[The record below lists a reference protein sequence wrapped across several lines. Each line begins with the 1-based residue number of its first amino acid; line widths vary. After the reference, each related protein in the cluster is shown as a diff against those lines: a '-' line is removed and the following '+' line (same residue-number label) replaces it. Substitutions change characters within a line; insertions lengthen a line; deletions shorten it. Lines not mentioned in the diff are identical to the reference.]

1 MDFKSFNTE
10 ESSAEGTWMVVN
22 DLQNNPLDAQIKV
35 LGPDSKEAASIDIE
49 AERENSRKLG
59 DMFASRAAGAATK
72 KAEAPLPVDKEAT
85 ERVERDV
92 ARAIR
97 LTKDWK
103 NISWGKDELKFD
115 KANATMLYT
124 KVPMIRE
131 QVLEYYKYRSNFI
144 KPEPKS

>member
-10 ESSAEGTWMVVN
+10 ESSAEGTWMTVK
-22 DLQNNPLDAQIKV
+22 DHLENPLDAMIKV
-35 LGPDSKEAASIDIE
+35 LGPDSKEAAAIDIE

-59 DMFASRAAGAATK
+59 DMFASRAAAAK
-72 KAEAPLPVDKEAT
+72 KPEAPLPVDKEAT

-144 KPEPKS
+144 APEPKS